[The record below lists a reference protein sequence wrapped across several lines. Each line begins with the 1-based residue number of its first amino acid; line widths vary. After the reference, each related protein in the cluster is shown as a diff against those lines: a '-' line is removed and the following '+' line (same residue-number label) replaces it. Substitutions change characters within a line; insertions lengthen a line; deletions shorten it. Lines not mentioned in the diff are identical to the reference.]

1 MSEFIVVEG
10 HRFRTYFFLC
20 EFEVSLYFSFQL
32 CSWTGFTIMT
42 QTLTGTLSCTAQD
55 LNLTEISSE
64 GLRSFHS
71 MVFLLQELGVIGL
84 FSWIKE

>member
-1 MSEFIVVEG
+1 MDWVHHNDTDFD
-10 HRFRTYFFLC
+10 RYC
-20 EFEVSLYFSFQL
+20 
-32 CSWTGFTIMT
+32 CP
-42 QTLTGTLSCTAQD
+42 AQD
-55 LNLTEISSE
+55 LNLTEISSD

>member
-10 HRFRTYFFLC
+10 HRLNTYFFLC

-32 CSWTGFTIMT
+32 FSWTGFTIMT
-42 QTLTGTLSCTAQD
+42 QTLTGTLSSTAQD
-55 LNLTEISSE
+55 LNLTEISPE

-84 FSWIKE
+84 FSWLKE